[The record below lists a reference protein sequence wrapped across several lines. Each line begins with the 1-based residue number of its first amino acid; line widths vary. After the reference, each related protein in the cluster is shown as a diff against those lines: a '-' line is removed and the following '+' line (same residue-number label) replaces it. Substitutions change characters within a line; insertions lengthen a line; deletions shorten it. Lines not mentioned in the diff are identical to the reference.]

1 MNKLEWRGMVKGII
15 ASASWLVRYH
25 GEETI
30 AKDMLHQLGITRKD
44 AEQAGCETYD
54 MEPLIESNC
63 L

>member
-1 MNKLEWRGMVKGII
+1 MVKGII